1 MKKII
6 SILILFF
13 ISLFSNCEEVENT
26 KTVFHQ
32 AEKLESEI
40 LKSINSI
47 TECKANYEKILIEA
61 PDGEFA
67 PIACYKLG
75 KLNEI
80 FGHYEEAI
88 DYYRKLASFY
98 PAHSISGDGLF
109 NTAQIYQ
116 LHLDKPDEAIISFDQ
131 LIGLYPENKSVFQ
144 AHIEVAQIYC
154 QKGKWESAL
163 QAFQTVL
170 KKYPEHKI
178 ADDISFRIADVYF
191 YKLKNNSTATEKYS
205 ELINNYPS
213 SSWIQIAEERLAQ
226 IKEGE
231 KKNEK

>member
-1 MKKII
+1 MKKITLLLLFVF
-6 SILILFF
+6 SIILGC
-13 ISLFSNCEEVENT
+13 NKNENI
-26 KTVFHQ
+26 KSVFHQ

-47 TECKANYEKILIEA
+47 TECKTNYEKILIEA

-67 PIACYKLG
+67 PVACYKLG

-116 LHLDKPDEAIISFDQ
+116 LHLDKPDEAILTYDQ

-144 AHIEVAQIYC
+144 ARIEVAQIYC

-163 QAFQTVL
+163 QAFQRVL
-170 KKYPEHKI
+170 DNYPHHKI
-178 ADDISFRIADVYF
+178 ADDISFRIADIYC
-191 YKLKNNSTATEKYS
+191 YKLKINSTATEKYS
-205 ELINNYPS
+205 ELINNYPN
-213 SSWIQIAEERLAQ
+213 SSWIQIAEARLAQ